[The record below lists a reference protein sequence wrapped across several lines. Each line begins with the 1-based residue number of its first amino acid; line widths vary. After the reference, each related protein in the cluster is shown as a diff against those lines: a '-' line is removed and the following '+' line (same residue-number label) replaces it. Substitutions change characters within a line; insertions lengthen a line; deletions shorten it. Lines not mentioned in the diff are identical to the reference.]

1 MQKRITWVCS
11 QCGGS
16 VTDGCTVDNEENLV
30 CYQCC
35 AVQDH
40 EYMLEHGVI
49 DVYLTKRSG
58 GWAVENWP
66 GTLIIPVARIS
77 EGTHNIAGIQRQVWF
92 RYEGEN

>member
-1 MQKRITWVCS
+1 MGIDHLRVPSAEGTRGRSVRILDWWFVMQKRITWVCS

-40 EYMLEHGVI
+40 EYMLENPDEFYLPVI
-49 DVYLTKRSG
+49 
-58 GWAVENWP
+58 
-66 GTLIIPVARIS
+66 
-77 EGTHNIAGIQRQVWF
+77 
-92 RYEGEN
+92 